1 VVADVTKA
9 GYNPRMA
16 FLSAQHEEDVRRE
29 FEKMGGPV
37 KLVVFA
43 SELGA
48 ETNAQTVSL
57 VREVAALSDK
67 LSVEVLNPYIER
79 ERAQAYGI
87 DVTPAIVVEGA
98 EDYGIRFLG
107 IPAGYEFANLIDSII
122 VASTGVPGLSEE
134 TKASLAALADD
145 VVIKV
150 FTTPT

>member
-1 VVADVTKA
+1 
-9 GYNPRMA
+9 MA
-16 FLSAQHEEDVRRE
+16 MLSAQHEQEVKRE

-43 SELGA
+43 SELGS
-48 ETNAQTVSL
+48 ETNAQAVAL

-67 LSVEVLNPYIER
+67 LSVEVLNPYIDR

-107 IPAGYEFANLIDSII
+107 IPGGYEFANLIDSI
-122 VASTGVPGLSEE
+122 VVTSTGEPGLSEE
-134 TKASLAALADD
+134 TRASLAALAED
-145 VVIKV
+145 VTIKV